1 MSFSGLKAKPALFPK
16 VLQPEVELQ
25 RDAGDKAR
33 IGTAAGSSSGRR
45 SPTGVK
51 GKEDDKWQ
59 RGQTPGLAP
68 GRGVTSMAPQGGRG
82 LFAQAGARA
91 VMADQQRS
99 RDSGPIKPGDRRDDR
114 DRRDGGRDSRGGPRG
129 GGGGGRDGG
138 RGGDRRDDRRGGS
151 SSGSQQPYLEG
162 PVAPLTKSQ
171 NRWEVG
177 KASSNEMERIK
188 KRVQGLLNKLAL
200 DKFDTLTAQLTDL
213 IVENRNEGIPL
224 LNEVVTIIFD
234 KALSEQFFSSMYADL
249 CVEVSKAVATIP
261 EFEPEL
267 AEANQAQAAVDATA
281 APAPTGEDGAP
292 VLDEAAQA
300 ERERQAKL
308 KQKKSPFRIML
319 LSKCQREFEEGLAP
333 VAGRES
339 MSEEDIVEAEMA
351 QKRRFL
357 GNIRFIG
364 ELYKKGMLLEK
375 IMHSQFLARKI
386 ERETNF
392 RMSSVIVLTSFFV
405 CLSVLVSSSFFF
417 SLHCSSDWQHAKSC
431 RGGSR
436 SRVSFVDDGG
446 PFVGS

>member
-1 MSFSGLKAKPALFPK
+1 
-16 VLQPEVELQ
+16 
-25 RDAGDKAR
+25 
-33 IGTAAGSSSGRR
+33 
-45 SPTGVK
+45 
-51 GKEDDKWQ
+51 
-59 RGQTPGLAP
+59 
-68 GRGVTSMAPQGGRG
+68 
-82 LFAQAGARA
+82 
-91 VMADQQRS
+91 
-99 RDSGPIKPGDRRDDR
+99 
-114 DRRDGGRDSRGGPRG
+114 
-129 GGGGGRDGG
+129 
-138 RGGDRRDDRRGGS
+138 
-151 SSGSQQPYLEG
+151 
-162 PVAPLTKSQ
+162 
-171 NRWEVG
+171 
-177 KASSNEMERIK
+177 MERIK

-267 AEANQAQAAVDATA
+267 AEANQAQAAADATA
-281 APAPTGEDGAP
+281 APTPTGEDGAP

-375 IMHSQFLARKI
+375 IMHSQ
-386 ERETNF
+386 
-392 RMSSVIVLTSFFV
+392 
-405 CLSVLVSSSFFF
+405 CLST
-417 SLHCSSDWQHAKSC
+417 QQ
-431 RGGSR
+431 
-436 SRVSFVDDGG
+436 
-446 PFVGS
+446 